1 RERREQDPHR
11 NPGRYR
17 AGQRDRRLTAVIR
30 LQAALPAQY
39 PRMVP
44 TNATVPRSRFRS
56 QRIAQF
62 TESVIREMTR
72 LAVRHGAINL
82 AQGFPDFTAP
92 AVLKNAAV
100 EAIDADINQ
109 YAITWGAK
117 PFRDPIAA
125 KYQ

>member
-56 QRIAQF
+56 QRIAQSPKPV
-62 TESVIREMTR
+62 TREMPR
-72 LAVRHGAINL
+72 RAVRPGPINL
-82 AQGFPDFTAP
+82 AQAFPDFPAP

-100 EAIDADINQ
+100 EAID
-109 YAITWGAK
+109 
-117 PFRDPIAA
+117 
-125 KYQ
+125 